1 MPPASRITGCGHEPS
16 SGHRGVAAPRVRF
29 TPILGAVPH
38 PRVLPALA
46 ALTVVALGLAA
57 CSDDE
62 PAVAPTTS
70 ATPSTTTTATP
81 TTPAGP
87 QPLVGGPVLA
97 VKIDN
102 TPAARPRL
110 GLDVADVVYVEPVEG
125 GLTRLL
131 AVFSRTQAPEVG
143 PVRSGRESD
152 VDLVANY
159 GKVALAF
166 SGSSSYT
173 KRILDRG
180 KQVNLSFD
188 QSGRGYHRDR
198 SRPAPYNVIGNP
210 KELLARAGG
219 SVKPADIGFRYGPAA
234 AGGKAATSVAA
245 RWPSSR
251 VTLTW
256 NAKRKQYLVTTDGRP
271 DVSPSGRQYG
281 AGTVVVQYVATHK
294 SGNRDVNGQ
303 PTPVVDVVG
312 SGKTVVLRDGR
323 SWVGR
328 WSRKGVT
335 APTSFTV
342 GKAPLTFNPQGPV
355 WVLLVAPGQTVTVR

>member
-1 MPPASRITGCGHEPS
+1 MPRH
-16 SGHRGVAAPRVRF
+16 AA
-29 TPILGAVPH
+29 
-38 PRVLPALA
+38 LPVVA
-46 ALTVVALGLAA
+46 ALTVAALGLAA
-57 CSDDE
+57 CSGDK
-62 PAVAPTTS
+62 PAAAPTST
-70 ATPSTTTTATP
+70 TPTTTTAAT
-81 TTPAGP
+81 TTPAPTPSGP
-87 QPLVGGPVLA
+87 VPLTGGPVLA

-102 TPAARPRL
+102 TPAARPRI
-110 GLDVADVVYVEPVEG
+110 GLDRADVVYVEPVEG

-188 QSGRGYHRDR
+188 QNSRGYHRDR

-210 KELLARAGG
+210 KQLLARAGG
-219 SVKPADIGFRYGPAA
+219 SVEPADIGFRYGDAP

-251 VTLTW
+251 VSLAW
-256 NAKRKQYLVTTDGRP
+256 SAKRKAYLITTDGRAE
-271 DVSPSGRQYG
+271 VSPGGKQYT
-281 AGTVVVQYVATHK
+281 AGTVVVQYVATHQ
-294 SGNRDVNGQ
+294 SGNRDKNGQ

-312 SGKTVVLRDGR
+312 KGKAVVLRDGKV
-323 SWVGR
+323 WTGA

-335 APTSFTV
+335 APTAFTV
-342 GKAPLTFNPQGPV
+342 GGEPLTFDPEGAV
-355 WVLLVAPGQTVTVR
+355 WVLLVAPGQSVTVR

>member
-1 MPPASRITGCGHEPS
+1 MA
-16 SGHRGVAAPRVRF
+16 VA
-29 TPILGAVPH
+29 T
-38 PRVLPALA
+38 ALA
-46 ALTVVALGLAA
+46 LAA
-57 CSDDE
+57 CSSPAPE
-62 PAVAPTTS
+62 PGPTTAAAAPAPTSTS
-70 ATPSTTTTATP
+70 TSTTTTPPPSP
-81 TTPAGP
+81 TTPALPGLP
-87 QPLVGGPVLA
+87 GGTVLA

-102 TPAARPRL
+102 TAGARPRL
-110 GLDVADVVYVEPVEG
+110 GIERAEVVYVEPVEG

-131 AVFSRTQAPEVG
+131 AVFSRTQAAEVG

-166 SGSSSYT
+166 SGSSAYT

-188 QSGRGYHRDR
+188 QNSRGYHRDH

-210 KELLARAGG
+210 NELLARAGG

-234 AGGKAATSVAA
+234 PGGKTATSVAA

-271 DVSPSGRQYG
+271 DVSPRGGQYG

-294 SGNRDVNGQ
+294 SGNRDRNGQ

-312 SGKTVVLRDGR
+312 SGKAVVLRDGK
-323 SWVGR
+323 SWQAR

-335 APTSFTV
+335 APTSFTTGSEV
-342 GKAPLTFNPQGPV
+342 ITFNPKGPV
-355 WVLLVAPGQTVTVR
+355 WVLLVAPGQSVTVR

>member
-1 MPPASRITGCGHEPS
+1 MPR
-16 SGHRGVAAPRVRF
+16 PRV
-29 TPILGAVPH
+29 TPV
-38 PRVLPALA
+38 LA
-46 ALTVVALGLAA
+46 ALAVVALGLSA
-57 CSDDE
+57 CSGDK
-62 PAVAPTTS
+62 PAAAPTTS
-70 ATPSTTTTATP
+70 ATSATSTTTTTAPAPTP
-81 TTPAGP
+81 TGP
-87 QPLVGGPVLA
+87 LPLVGGPVLA

-102 TPAARPRL
+102 TPAARPRI

-159 GKVALAF
+159 GRVALAF

-188 QSGRGYHRDR
+188 QSTRGYHRDR

-219 SVKPADIGFRYGPAA
+219 SVKPADIGFRYGAPT
-234 AGGKAATSVAA
+234 AGGTPATSVAA

-256 NAKRKQYLVTTDGRP
+256 SAQRKQYLVTTDGRP
-271 DVSPSGRQYG
+271 EVSPSGRQYG
-281 AGTVVVQYVATHK
+281 ASTVVVQYVVTHQ

-312 SGKTVVLRDGR
+312 NGPAVVLRGGL
-323 SWVGR
+323 SWQGR

-342 GKAPLTFNPQGPV
+342 GKQWLTFDPVGPV
-355 WVLLVAPGQTVTVR
+355 WVLLVTPGQSVVVR

>member
-1 MPPASRITGCGHEPS
+1 MSPAPRPERRRAATVA
-16 SGHRGVAAPRVRF
+16 GVAALLV
-29 TPILGAVPH
+29 G
-38 PRVLPALA
+38 
-46 ALTVVALGLAA
+46 LTAA
-57 CSDDE
+57 CSGDK
-62 PAVAPTTS
+62 PSAAPTTTTT
-70 ATPSTTTTATP
+70 ATPSTTTT
-81 TTPAGP
+81 TTPAPTPTGP
-87 QPLVGGPVLA
+87 TPLVGGPVLA

-102 TPAARPRL
+102 TPAARPRI

-131 AVFSRTQAPEVG
+131 AVFSRTQPPEVG

-159 GKVALAF
+159 GRVALAF

-173 KRILDRG
+173 KRILDKG

-188 QSGRGYHRDR
+188 QSSKGYHRDR
-198 SRPAPYNVIGNP
+198 SRPAPYNVIGNT

-234 AGGKAATSVAA
+234 AGGAAATSVAA

-251 VTLTW
+251 VTLVW
-256 NAKRKQYLVTTDGRP
+256 NAQRKQYLVTTDGRP
-271 DVSPSGRQYG
+271 EKSPKGRQYG
-281 AGTVVVQYVATHK
+281 AGTVVVQYVVTHK

-312 SGKTVVLRDGR
+312 TGKAVVLRDGK
-323 SWVGR
+323 SWQGR

-335 APTSFTV
+335 SPTTFTV
-342 GKAPLTFNPQGPV
+342 GTQPLTFNPTGPV
-355 WVLLVAPGQTVTVR
+355 WVLLVTTGQSVKVS

>member
-1 MPPASRITGCGHEPS
+1 
-16 SGHRGVAAPRVRF
+16 VAA
-29 TPILGAVPH
+29 
-38 PRVLPALA
+38 LA
-46 ALTVVALGLAA
+46 VVALGLAA
-57 CSDDE
+57 CSGDQ
-62 PAVAPTTS
+62 PAGAPTTS
-70 ATPSTTTTATP
+70 ATSSTTTTTTTAPAPTP
-81 TTPAGP
+81 TGP
-87 QPLVGGPVLA
+87 VPLVGGPVLA

-102 TPAARPRL
+102 TPAARPRI

-131 AVFSRTQAPEVG
+131 AVFSRRQPPEVG

-159 GKVALAF
+159 GRVALAF

-188 QSGRGYHRDR
+188 QSTRGYHRDH

-210 KELLARAGG
+210 RELLARAGG
-219 SVKPADIGFRYGPAA
+219 SVKPADIGFRYGAPT
-234 AGGKAATSVAA
+234 AGGTAATSVAA

-256 NAKRKQYLVTTDGRP
+256 NATRKQYLITTDGRP
-271 DVSPSGRQYG
+271 EVSPSGRQYG
-281 AGTVVVQYVATHK
+281 ASTVVVQYVVTHK

-312 SGKTVVLRDGR
+312 TGAAVVLRGGL
-323 SWVGR
+323 SWQGR
-328 WSRKGVT
+328 WSRQGVT

-342 GKAPLTFNPQGPV
+342 GKQWLTFDPVGPV
-355 WVLLVAPGQTVTVR
+355 WVLLVTPGQSVVVR

>member
-1 MPPASRITGCGHEPS
+1 MAVPRPTALPA
-16 SGHRGVAAPRVRF
+16 VAA
-29 TPILGAVPH
+29 
-38 PRVLPALA
+38 VLTA
-46 ALTVVALGLAA
+46 AALGLGA
-57 CSDDE
+57 CSGDE
-62 PAVAPTTS
+62 PAASP
-70 ATPSTTTTATP
+70 TTTTPATTATT
-81 TTPAGP
+81 TTPAPTPSGP
-87 QPLVGGPVLA
+87 VPLTGGPVLA

-102 TPAARPRL
+102 TPAARPRI
-110 GLDVADVVYVEPVEG
+110 GLDRADVVYVEPVEG

-188 QSGRGYHRDR
+188 QNPRGYHRDH

-210 KELLARAGG
+210 KQLLARAGG
-219 SVKPADIGFRYGPAA
+219 SVKPADVGFRYGDAP

-251 VTLTW
+251 VSLAW
-256 NAKRKQYLVTTDGRP
+256 SAKRKAYLITTDGRAE
-271 DVSPSGRQYG
+271 VSPSGKQYT
-281 AGTVVVQYVATHK
+281 AGTVVVQYVATHQ
-294 SGNRDVNGQ
+294 SGNRDKNGQ

-312 SGKTVVLRDGR
+312 KGKAVVLRDGR
-323 SWVGR
+323 VWTGT
-328 WSRKGVT
+328 WARKGLT
-335 APTSFTV
+335 APTAFAV
-342 GKAPLTFNPQGPV
+342 GGEPLTFDPEGPV
-355 WVLLVAPGQTVTVR
+355 WVLLVAPGQSVTIR

>member
-1 MPPASRITGCGHEPS
+1 MPRPA
-16 SGHRGVAAPRVRF
+16 
-29 TPILGAVPH
+29 
-38 PRVLPALA
+38 VLPALA
-46 ALTVVALGLAA
+46 ALAVVAVGLAA
-57 CSDDE
+57 CSGDE
-62 PAVAPTTS
+62 PAAAPSTTVS
-70 ATPSTTTTATP
+70 PSTTTTTPPAPTP
-81 TTPAGP
+81 TGP
-87 QPLVGGPVLA
+87 VPLVGGPVLA

-102 TPAARPRL
+102 TPAARPRI

-131 AVFSRTQAPEVG
+131 AVFSRKQAPEVG

-166 SGSSSYT
+166 SGSSRYT
-173 KRILDRG
+173 KRILDQGR
-180 KQVNLSFD
+180 QVNLSYD
-188 QSGRGYHRDR
+188 QSRQGYHRDR

-210 KELLARAGG
+210 AELLARAGG

-234 AGGKAATSVAA
+234 AGGAAATSVAA

-256 NAKRKQYLVTTDGRP
+256 NAQRKQYLVTTDGRP
-271 DVSPSGRQYG
+271 DVSPAGRQYG
-281 AGTVVVQYVATHK
+281 AGSVVVQYVATRQ

-312 SGKTVVLRDGR
+312 TGTVVVLRDGK
-323 SWVGR
+323 SWQGR

-335 APTSFTV
+335 APTTFTV
-342 GKAPLTFNPQGPV
+342 GGKALTLNPQGPV
-355 WVLLVAPGQTVTVR
+355 WVLLVTRGQAVTVR

>member
-1 MPPASRITGCGHEPS
+1 MPRPA
-16 SGHRGVAAPRVRF
+16 
-29 TPILGAVPH
+29 L
-38 PRVLPALA
+38 LPALA
-46 ALTVVALGLAA
+46 ALTVVSLGLAA
-57 CSDDE
+57 CSGDK
-62 PAVAPTTS
+62 PSAAPTTPP
-70 ATPSTTTTATP
+70 PSTTTTTTTAP
-81 TTPAGP
+81 PTPAGP
-87 QPLVGGPVLA
+87 EPLVGGPVLA

-102 TPAARPRL
+102 TPAARPRI

-131 AVFSRTQAPEVG
+131 AIFSRTQAPEVG

-188 QSGRGYHRDR
+188 QNGRGYHRDH

-234 AGGKAATSVAA
+234 DGGKAGTSVAA

-312 SGKTVVLRDGR
+312 SGKTVVLRDGKQ
-323 SWVGR
+323 WTGR

-342 GKAPLTFNPQGPV
+342 GAQPLTFNPKGPV
-355 WVLLVAPGQTVTVR
+355 WVLLVAPGQGVTVR

>member
-1 MPPASRITGCGHEPS
+1 VARILEVVTRRPT
-16 SGHRGVAAPRVRF
+16 
-29 TPILGAVPH
+29 TPV
-38 PRVLPALA
+38 LA
-46 ALTVVALGLAA
+46 AVVVVGLGLAA
-57 CSDDE
+57 CSGDK
-62 PAVAPTTS
+62 PSAPTTT
-70 ATPSTTTTATP
+70 APSTTTTTSAAP
-81 TTPAGP
+81 TPAGP

-102 TPAARPRL
+102 TPAARPRI

-159 GKVALAF
+159 GRVALAF

-188 QSGRGYHRDR
+188 QNSRGFHRDH

-234 AGGKAATSVAA
+234 AGGKATTSVAA

-251 VTLTW
+251 VTLVW
-256 NAKRKQYLVTTDGRP
+256 NAKRKQYLVATDGRP
-271 DVSPSGRQYG
+271 DVDPSGRQYG
-281 AGTVVVQYVATHK
+281 AGTVVVQYVVTHK

-323 SWVGR
+323 SWQGR

-342 GKAPLTFNPQGPV
+342 GTQTLTFNPKGPV